1 MNASYSPGAKRGAG
15 GEVPEHGKLQHV
27 DVEMNDVEPVGMAQ
41 HAGKHG
47 QGPGGVI
54 ANAR

>member
-1 MNASYSPGAKRGAG
+1 
-15 GEVPEHGKLQHV
+15 
-27 DVEMNDVEPVGMAQ
+27 MNDVEPVGMAQ
-41 HAGKHG
+41 HAVEHG